1 MMAVVS
7 ARKAATGRSKSKSKN
22 KRNCKPSP
30 LATSLDIGE
39 LPAASTTRQKEGI
52 TMTKMGERNYLLG
65 IKPIVLFVLTTFPW
79 GS

>member
-7 ARKAATGRSKSKSKN
+7 ARKAAKGRSKNKN

-39 LPAASTTRQKEGI
+39 LPAARTTRQKEGI
-52 TMTKMGERNYLLG
+52 TMTKMGGRNHLLG
-65 IKPIVLFVLTTFPW
+65 IKPMVLFALTAF
-79 GS
+79 

>member
-1 MMAVVS
+1 MMTVVS
-7 ARKAATGRSKSKSKN
+7 ARTAAKGRSKNKK

-39 LPAASTTRQKEGI
+39 FLPAAGTTRQKEGI

-65 IKPIVLFVLTTFPW
+65 IKPIVLFVLTNFRW

>member
-7 ARKAATGRSKSKSKN
+7 ARKAAKGRSKNNN

-30 LATSLDIGE
+30 LATSLDFGE

-52 TMTKMGERNYLLG
+52 NMTKMGERNYLLG
-65 IKPIVLFVLTTFPW
+65 IRPIVMFILTTFRW